1 MLNELN
7 NKREKICKKSQTMT
21 FIIVAI
27 TVLCVALTIK
37 HFLFGLLGGFILV
50 ISLYYLS
57 KKYVIPEYNKIKAE
71 IINHTL
77 KINDTTTTYNESFKS
92 PLDIF
97 FDIINMSYSNSVLIT
112 LNDLNFKVQDFVI
125 TEGNKKGAKT
135 TFKGKIIEVEIDDLF
150 TKDVL
155 AIPSFFHEYR
165 SFESSAY
172 EHFKNAE
179 FNLNYTFKGKYLTN
193 TKEKD
198 DLTKIASIFNE
209 IENFHLLL
217 YKNNKLSI
225 MIKEKEAAFEC
236 QLQEEITNKTL
247 DNARRSY
254 SEVKKILE
262 YFRNE
267 K

>member
-1 MLNELN
+1 MLKELN

-27 TVLCVALTIK
+27 TVICVALTIK
-37 HFLFGLLGGFILV
+37 HFLFGLLGGFILI

-77 KINDTTTTYNESFKS
+77 KIENTKIDYDESFKS

-97 FDIINMSYSNSVLIT
+97 FDIVNMSYTNPLLIES
-112 LNDLNFKVQDFVI
+112 NDLKFKVEDFVI
-125 TEGNKKGAKT
+125 TEGNKKGAKPI
-135 TFKGKIIEVEIDDLF
+135 FKGKIIETEISNLF

-155 AIPSFFHEYR
+155 AVPSFFHEYR
-165 SFESSAY
+165 TFESSVY

-179 FNLNYTFKGKYLTN
+179 FNLNYTYKGKYLTN
-193 TKEKD
+193 TKEKEN
-198 DLTKIASIFNE
+198 LTKIATIFNE

-225 MIKEKEAAFEC
+225 MIKEKEVAFEC

>member
-1 MLNELN
+1 MNEELN
-7 NKREKICKKSQTMT
+7 KKREKICKKSQIMT

-27 TVLCVALTIK
+27 AVLCVALTIK
-37 HFLFGLLGGFILV
+37 HFLFGLLGGFILI

-77 KINDTTTTYNESFKS
+77 KIENSKTTYIESFKN

-97 FDIINMSYSNSVLIT
+97 FEIINMSYTNPIQIES
-112 LNDLNFKVQDFVI
+112 NDLKFKVEDFVI
-125 TEGNKKGAKT
+125 TDDKKKGAKV
-135 TFKGKIIEVEIDDLF
+135 TFKGKIIEIEKENLF

-155 AIPSFFHEYR
+155 AVPSFFHE
-165 SFESSAY
+165 FKNY
-172 EHFKNAE
+172 EEKVYDHFRNAE

-193 TKEKD
+193 TKEKE
-198 DLTKIASIFNE
+198 DLNKIAALFNE
-209 IENFHLLL
+209 IENFHILL

-225 MIKEKEAAFEC
+225 MIKEKEQPFEC
-236 QLQEEITNKTL
+236 ELQKEITNKTI
-247 DNARRSY
+247 DNAKKSY
-254 SEVKKILE
+254 QETRKILE
-262 YFRNE
+262 YFINE